1 MSAADEF
8 AVVIHLQATFG
19 DGIAMDIAKA
29 LGLPEQ
35 DIRWVTPS
43 GRDVTAM
50 CEASDN
56 GGFSS
61 SRWTIDG
68 WVLDDHSMRSLVNEF
83 PDEFQ

>member
-8 AVVIHLQATFG
+8 AVVVHLQAAFG
-19 DGIAMDIAKA
+19 DDVAMEIAIT

-61 SRWTIDG
+61 SQWTMQG
-68 WVLDDHSMRSLVNEF
+68 WVLDDHSMRALVNEF